1 MEMEVQRKPE
11 TETVHIESKSL
22 PGSHSACDWGLSEFT
37 MTSMA
42 TYSALHGP
50 VWRGLLFTLSDNNFG
65 ILKEMIETTK
75 QLLASVREVQQQF
88 PWKLKLTLAC

>member
-37 MTSMA
+37 MISMA
-42 TYSALHGP
+42 TCIALHAP
-50 VWRGLLFTLSDNNFG
+50 VWRGLLFTHSDNNFG
-65 ILKEMIETTK
+65 ILMAMIETTM
-75 QLLASVREVQQQF
+75 QLLASVREVQ
-88 PWKLKLTLAC
+88 